1 MNMNRRSF
9 FARTGMSAFGAAALL
24 SLDLEAAA
32 VPATGVFNDLVVVP
46 PNDPHPTRDGHFDLE
61 RIAQHVIMRLAVLM
75 PYPVVLAEKH
85 VIPGEPI
92 VTGRRIGE
100 TITSFP
106 PGPEVWRPVAHVV
119 VTDQI
124 GICFKAPS
132 HRTENRLDVYDV
144 SVDRM
149 SNVPEIVADPIELA
163 KLEPAIEAMR
173 DRIVHRGLNVFTA
186 ELPQPRLG
194 APHGPAAE
202 GCATMVSRTHGMAV
216 RVIRAIQVDDLI
228 IRFDLLGGRY
238 PEVSD
243 D

>member
-1 MNMNRRSF
+1 MNRRSF
-9 FARTGMSAFGAAALL
+9 LGLTGAAFGAVPLL
-24 SLDLEAAA
+24 SLDLKAA
-32 VPATGVFNDLVVVP
+32 VMPALGVSNETTVVAANDA
-46 PNDPHPTRDGHFDLE
+46 HPTRDVHTDLE
-61 RIAQHVIMRLAVLM
+61 RIAQHVIMRLAAVM
-75 PYPVVLAEKH
+75 PYPVVLAEQQF
-85 VIPGEPI
+85 IPGVPFL
-92 VTGRRIGE
+92 TGKRIGE
-100 TITSFP
+100 TITSFA
-106 PGPEVWRPVAHVV
+106 PGPEDWKPVAPVV

-132 HRTENRLDVYDV
+132 HRTADRLEVYDL
-144 SVDRM
+144 SLDRM
-149 SNVPEIVADPIELA
+149 FNVPEIVADPIELA

-216 RVIRAIQVDDLI
+216 RVIRAIQVDDLM

-238 PEVSD
+238 PESQTINQ
-243 D
+243 